1 MIATVSAAFLQGRL
15 TLAAAHLVSSPL
27 GPSDVD
33 PDDIRDE
40 ACSVTAPSRICTPEA
55 TRSPD
60 PPDAPDV
67 PDVGVLAGIAD
78 LVTLV
83 ITVALAIGLAWLIF
97 RLVRGARRSPR
108 EDGDD
113 VEPDLD
119 ESVDGVLGARVVDHD
134 TPPGEWRRRADD
146 HAAHGEYRDAV
157 RCRYRALVGDLAR
170 AGYVDEIAGRTSGE
184 ERAQVASTVIRLA
197 RTGHADPP
205 AGHADIAG
213 QSAQVTMSFDRAA
226 GTFDAAWFDDE
237 LVSVG
242 DLDGFVA
249 DERVVLDAVASGPSN
264 RRSRVGSTR

>member
-1 MIATVSAAFLQGRL
+1 MTAAAFLPDRL
-15 TLAAAHLVSSPL
+15 ALAAVQLVSSPL
-27 GPSDVD
+27 GPIDVD

-55 TRSPD
+55 TRPPD
-60 PPDAPDV
+60 PPDAPDL

-78 LVTLV
+78 LVTLLIV
-83 ITVALAIGLAWLIF
+83 VALAIGLAWLIF
-97 RLVRGARRSPR
+97 RLVRGARRSPH

-134 TPPGEWRRRADD
+134 TPPREWRRRAED
-146 HAAHGEYRDAV
+146 HAARGEYRDAV

-197 RTGHADPP
+197 RIRHVDRPDGP
-205 AGHADIAG
+205 ADIAG
-213 QSAQVTMSFDRAA
+213 QSARVTTSFERAA
-226 GTFDAAWFDDE
+226 GTFDAAWFDDRP
-237 LVSVG
+237 VTVV

-249 DERVVLDAVASGPSN
+249 DEGVVLDAVASGPSA
-264 RRSRVGSTR
+264 RRSRVGSNR